1 MEKLICVLCFIVIVR
16 CGKEV
21 KNNIGNKYALI
32 QPGLVEK
39 EIIRITANIAPS
51 EHQLHWQELEFTA
64 LFHFGMKTFTDREW
78 GKGDEDPKLFNP
90 TELDARQWVKVCKD
104 AGIKQVI
111 ITAKHHDGFCLWPS
125 KYTGHNNKILMF
137 RT

>member
-16 CGKEV
+16 CGKKV
-21 KNNIGNKYALI
+21 KNNIGNKYAVI
-32 QPGLVEK
+32 QPGLAEK
-39 EIIRITANIAPS
+39 EIIRIAANIAPS
-51 EHQLHWQELEFTA
+51 ERQLHRQELEFTA
-64 LFHFGMKTFTDREW
+64 FFRFGMNTFTDSEW
-78 GKGDEDPKLFNP
+78 GKGDEDPNLFNP

-125 KYTGHNNKILMF
+125 KYAGPNNKIE
-137 RT
+137 